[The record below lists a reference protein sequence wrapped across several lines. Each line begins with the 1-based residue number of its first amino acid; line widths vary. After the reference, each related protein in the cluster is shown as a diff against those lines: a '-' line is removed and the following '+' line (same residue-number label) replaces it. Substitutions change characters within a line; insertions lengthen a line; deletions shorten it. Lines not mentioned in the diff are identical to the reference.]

1 VRFERFERF
10 LRFVR
15 FEGFERF
22 KRFNMF
28 NEFKMLGIP
37 SCDVAFSPI
46 IKVNDVEV
54 FEV

>member
-10 LRFVR
+10 LK
-15 FEGFERF
+15 F

-28 NEFKMLGIP
+28 NEFKRLGIP